1 MSAPRAFD
9 AFEVIAAIPADA
21 VSSRGDDAGDLY
33 FSTDAEDL
41 EEWAGLVSWA
51 IRGRR
56 AGEDPQLISL
66 CDTHP
71 EALELAISLAIP
83 GNVPVD
89 DLSPLSS
96 RSNHRE

>member
-1 MSAPRAFD
+1 MNAPRAFD
-9 AFEVIAAIPADA
+9 ALEVIAAIPADA
-21 VSSRGDDAGDLY
+21 VSHHGYDAGELY

-51 IRGRR
+51 IRGLR

-71 EALELAISLAIP
+71 EALELAGSLAMP
-83 GNVPVD
+83 GHLPVH
-89 DLSPLSS
+89 DLFPT
-96 RSNHRE
+96 E